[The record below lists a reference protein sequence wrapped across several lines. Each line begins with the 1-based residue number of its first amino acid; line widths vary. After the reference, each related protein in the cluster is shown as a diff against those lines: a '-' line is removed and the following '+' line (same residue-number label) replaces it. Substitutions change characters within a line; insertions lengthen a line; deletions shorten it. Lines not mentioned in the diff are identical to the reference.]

1 MSLAKVA
8 ALSIDLYKL
17 DWDGNWS
24 AIATGLFRASYPLA
38 ISSGSVSALNDGDR
52 DQIQLNRKKGGTGHP
67 FLSGKIRKDAREFF
81 QTRFEFFTSRRVSLE
96 QTATGLSLSGP
107 AAQIAC

>member
-8 ALSIDLYKL
+8 ALSIETYKL
-17 DWDGNWS
+17 DGDELV
-24 AIATGLFRASYPLA
+24 AVATGLFRASYPLA

-67 FLSGKIRKDAREFF
+67 FLSGRIRKDAR
-81 QTRFEFFTSRRVSLE
+81 
-96 QTATGLSLSGP
+96 
-107 AAQIAC
+107 